1 MTDDSSGGQR
11 QRVAIARALVNNP
24 AILLLDEATSALDT
38 VSESFVQSALAACGR
53 GRTVLIIAHRLSTIK
68 NADNIVVMTPEG
80 IAEQGRYEE
89 LIQKKGAFYKLR
101 NAQSLINNL
110 DIPKSASLRPQTSD
124 TTIAATIN
132 TSYSDVNSAKQLL
145 PTHEEENATSHSNGS
160 PHLSTSPGPST
171 SVWHFLSD
179 FTREN
184 RGLSAFGL
192 FWAVISGGSST
203 VQSYLFANVGVCY
216 QCTTIR
222 CTDKAFV
229 GCDQLQREK
238 RRQQTLSQQ
247 SGFLG

>member
-38 VSESFVQSALAACGR
+38 VSESFVQSALAASGR

-110 DIPKSASLRPQTSD
+110 DMPKSASLSPRISD

-132 TSYSDVNSAKQLL
+132 TSYSDVNSTKQLL
-145 PTHEEENATSHSNGS
+145 PTHAEGS
-160 PHLSTSPGPST
+160 TKSQSDGDNHLSSSPEQT
-171 SVWHFLSD
+171 KSVSRFLSD
-179 FTREN
+179 FTQEH

-203 VQSYLFANVGVCY
+203 VQSYLFANVSVIY
-216 QCTTIR
+216 PFMTIA
-222 CTDKAFV
+222 CTDKVFV

-238 RRQQTLSQQ
+238 RRR
-247 SGFLG
+247 